1 MPNSSGRRSAIQ
13 CVSSPTCSTRARVN
27 DDGMSHEFVK
37 DCGRR
42 REERKKRGIFW
53 FHMAVEWWSASD
65 GWRRASEQAQLKYK
79 KDQEVGLRLNFRI
92 SFFKPLQQTPERK
105 WKAKATET
113 ITISVD
119 FFSLYRCTA
128 HENSIRNSSIVGG
141 LPEGR
146 PPPPVKWVVM
156 RETSG
161 KCLNLHQDILLRM
174 NIRFF
179 LCFDQFFMLFFCC
192 LFVCLCS
199 CLWVGWLRLS
209 TRLKFTFFFWT
220 LVCAFSGVSVCPK
233 FLRNLNLFCV
243 FLSFLSPLTPQTP
256 ALLEWKVFFM
266 RVVLFWW
273 WKKKQNSEFSNWGSF
288 PFYLD

>member
-79 KDQEVGLRLNFRI
+79 KDQEVGLGLNFRI
-92 SFFKPLQQTPERK
+92 SFFKPLQQTPDRK

-128 HENSIRNSSIVGG
+128 HENSIRNSSIVVG

-146 PPPPVKWVVM
+146 EPPPVKWVVM

-179 LCFDQFFMLFFCC
+179 FVFRPIFYALFLLLVCLLVFMSVSWLAQVVNSVEIYVFFSER
-192 LFVCLCS
+192 LFVP
-199 CLWVGWLRLS
+199 
-209 TRLKFTFFFWT
+209 F
-220 LVCAFSGVSVCPK
+220 LVCQCVPNFCEIWICFVCFSPHSRRKLQLC
-233 FLRNLNLFCV
+233 
-243 FLSFLSPLTPQTP
+243 
-256 ALLEWKVFFM
+256 
-266 RVVLFWW
+266 
-273 WKKKQNSEFSNWGSF
+273 
-288 PFYLD
+288 